1 MTKVLELRGAV
12 TVVLRL
18 VASRAGARLCASE
31 GNCSERHAGG
41 TLCSAVVK
49 TAQWAKRSLCLK

>member
-1 MTKVLELRGAV
+1 LTKVLELRGAV
-12 TVVLRL
+12 TVVL
-18 VASRAGARLCASE
+18 RLCASE